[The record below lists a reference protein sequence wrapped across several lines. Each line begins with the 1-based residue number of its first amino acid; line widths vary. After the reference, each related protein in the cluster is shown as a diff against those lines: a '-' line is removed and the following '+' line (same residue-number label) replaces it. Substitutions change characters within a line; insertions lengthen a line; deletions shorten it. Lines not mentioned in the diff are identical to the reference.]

1 MTDKYPIT
9 EITRI
14 TRETDHLVEL
24 TDAAD
29 ICGLHPQMIEEFLR
43 GGLVNAYQREEEQ
56 AIYFDQAGL
65 VRLRQIFHFRHH
77 EHANLRTIRYIL
89 NLLDTL
95 QSREQELRELRERL
109 R

>member
-1 MTDKYPIT
+1 MSSHYPIT
-9 EITRI
+9 PITGI
-14 TRETDHLVEL
+14 ADDDDALIEL

-29 ICGLHPQMIEEFLR
+29 ICGLHPEMVEEFLR
-43 GGLVNAYQREEEQ
+43 GGLVSAFRSEEEI
-56 AIYFDQAGL
+56 IYFDPSGL
-65 VRLRQIFHFRHH
+65 TRLRQISHFRHY

-95 QSREQELRELRERL
+95 DSREQELRELRERL